1 MKELTD
7 EEQDAVIFRFSEGLS
22 IKEVAK
28 MMGKTESVII
38 RLQSDGIRLIRDIL
52 KKQYE

>member
-1 MKELTD
+1 
-7 EEQDAVIFRFSEGLS
+7 
-22 IKEVAK
+22 